1 MLTVVCSKKWLTAN
15 TDLYLLQ
22 YERLRYLFSSL
33 SVRGT
38 LLLIQMNMCKCRVV
52 RRGERNVQHVGTH
65 DHRVLLLPWED
76 HVVVLYVPNS
86 CHTIHSYR
94 TL

>member
-52 RRGERNVQHVGTH
+52 RRGEKNVQHVDTP
-65 DHRVLLLPWED
+65 DRLVLLLVWED
-76 HVVVLYVPNS
+76 RIVVLYVQDNVS
-86 CHTIHSYR
+86 NR
-94 TL
+94 